1 MRGIQEFRIK
11 RSFRDFS
18 LVCGHFWIPW
28 IPWISGTSMTARPSG
43 DELSLRPLWY
53 PWYPIGSATG
63 QLLPRPEVDD
73 EGDAEAEDDT
83 EAAELPN

>member
-1 MRGIQEFRIK
+1 
-11 RSFRDFS
+11 
-18 LVCGHFWIPW
+18 
-28 IPWISGTSMTARPSG
+28 MTASPSG
-43 DELSLRPLWY
+43 DELPLRPLCY
-53 PWYPIGSATG
+53 PWYPIGSATR